1 MGKVGD
7 NWGRGWQVLIAATS
21 CAGLLWNCRDQH
33 CNGLYFPDYRELKE
47 RFSNMA
53 DKKLSGPIPDGWS
66 LEIKKKKDGSK
77 VLSYICPGTGQCF
90 SSYEDMM
97 RYVIYAKN
105 AELPIFVPGKWLIFA
120 KGQNPGNLP
129 QFRLKRAFFLNFPW
143 WQRNQNAGQSSE
155 SADDQIEQNLDLDKG
170 TDLEKSSDSV
180 KGANIEKYLDPEK
193 GTDIE
198 KSLISKKGTDAK
210 SLDSEKSADAGE
222 NLKPQNIPSDNLSA
236 PAADTFT
243 HEQLFFLQQ
252 IPNVPPVPAR
262 SHGEEKSP
270 LVAIPPA
277 MIQEFAAANP
287 RPRPGASKPRRFR
300 RWGHKKSAA
309 GRYN

>member
-1 MGKVGD
+1 
-7 NWGRGWQVLIAATS
+7 
-21 CAGLLWNCRDQH
+21 
-33 CNGLYFPDYRELKE
+33 
-47 RFSNMA
+47 MA
-53 DKKLSGPIPDGWS
+53 DNLLCDVQLLS
-66 LEIKKKKDGSK
+66 L
-77 VLSYICPGTGQCF
+77 
-90 SSYEDMM
+90 
-97 RYVIYAKN
+97 
-105 AELPIFVPGKWLIFA
+105 
-120 KGQNPGNLP
+120 
-129 QFRLKRAFFLNFPW
+129 
-143 WQRNQNAGQSSE
+143 AG
-155 SADDQIEQNLDLDKG
+155 AVEQNLDLDKG
-170 TDLEKSSDSV
+170 TDLEKSLDSV

-193 GTDIE
+193 GSDIE

-222 NLKPQNIPSDNLSA
+222 NLKPQNNASDNLSA

>member
-1 MGKVGD
+1 
-7 NWGRGWQVLIAATS
+7 
-21 CAGLLWNCRDQH
+21 
-33 CNGLYFPDYRELKE
+33 
-47 RFSNMA
+47 MA
-53 DKKLSGPIPDGWS
+53 DNLLCDVQLLS
-66 LEIKKKKDGSK
+66 
-77 VLSYICPGTGQCF
+77 
-90 SSYEDMM
+90 
-97 RYVIYAKN
+97 
-105 AELPIFVPGKWLIFA
+105 
-120 KGQNPGNLP
+120 
-129 QFRLKRAFFLNFPW
+129 RAG
-143 WQRNQNAGQSSE
+143 AV
-155 SADDQIEQNLDLDKG
+155 EQNLDLDKG

-210 SLDSEKSADAGE
+210 SLDSEKSVDAGE

-252 IPNVPPVPAR
+252 IPNVPPVPAW

-309 GRYN
+309 GRYK

>member
-1 MGKVGD
+1 MLCDV
-7 NWGRGWQVLIAATS
+7 QLLS
-21 CAGLLWNCRDQH
+21 LAG
-33 CNGLYFPDYRELKE
+33 
-47 RFSNMA
+47 A
-53 DKKLSGPIPDGWS
+53 
-66 LEIKKKKDGSK
+66 
-77 VLSYICPGTGQCF
+77 V
-90 SSYEDMM
+90 
-97 RYVIYAKN
+97 
-105 AELPIFVPGKWLIFA
+105 
-120 KGQNPGNLP
+120 
-129 QFRLKRAFFLNFPW
+129 
-143 WQRNQNAGQSSE
+143 
-155 SADDQIEQNLDLDKG
+155 EQNLDLDKG

-180 KGANIEKYLDPEK
+180 KGANIEKYLDPE
-193 GTDIE
+193 
-198 KSLISKKGTDAK
+198 KGTDAK

>member
-1 MGKVGD
+1 
-7 NWGRGWQVLIAATS
+7 
-21 CAGLLWNCRDQH
+21 
-33 CNGLYFPDYRELKE
+33 
-47 RFSNMA
+47 MA
-53 DKKLSGPIPDGWS
+53 DKNLSGPIPDGWS

-105 AELPIFVPGKWLIFA
+105 AELPVFVP
-120 KGQNPGNLP
+120 
-129 QFRLKRAFFLNFPW
+129 NFPW

-193 GTDIE
+193 GIDIE

-210 SLDSEKSADAGE
+210 SLDSEKSVDAGE

-252 IPNVPPVPAR
+252 IPNVPPVPAW

-309 GRYN
+309 GRYK